1 MEALETPVEIPAQPR
16 RRWGLVVVCGAGAHA
31 CLAGLRAVSHR
42 EGLEPAFRLAA
53 LASLSAALLLL
64 AAVTWA
70 SLGRRPLLERLGLQP
85 GLAGAGTVLLLA
97 VGLLGLSQALDQ
109 IIELL
114 GLRATSQLAQY
125 DAAVAGAPEL
135 AWPFLLLGLAVAPGI
150 GEEIFFRGLVQRGLT
165 RWLGRA
171 GAVLAASA
179 AFGALHGDPVHAAG
193 AFGLG
198 LYLGAV
204 AELTGGTRAPIAC
217 HVLNNLAAVGSVAL
231 PQPLPL
237 PSGTLVAVGLAVA
250 GFSLLTASRLLR
262 RRH

>member
-1 MEALETPVEIPAQPR
+1 MEPLDSAKETPALPR
-16 RRWGLVVVCGAGAHA
+16 RRWDLAGFFTGGALV
-31 CLAGLRAVSHR
+31 CLAGLRALSLR
-42 EGLEPAFRLAA
+42 EELEPGSRLAA
-53 LASLSAALLLL
+53 LASLTAAFLLLSAL
-64 AAVTWA
+64 AWA
-70 SLGRRPLLERLGLQP
+70 AAGRRPLIERLGLQP

-97 VGLLGLSQALDQ
+97 TGLLGLSHALDQ
-109 IIELL
+109 IIDLL

-165 RWLGRA
+165 QWLGRA

-179 AFGALHGDPVHAAG
+179 AFGAIHGDPVHAAG
-193 AFGLG
+193 AFVLG

-217 HVLNNLAAVGSVAL
+217 HVLNNLAAVGGVAL
-231 PQPLPL
+231 PPQLLL
-237 PSGTLVAVGLAVA
+237 PSGALVAVGLAVA
-250 GFSLLTASRLLR
+250 GFSLLTASRLLHR
-262 RRH
+262 QR